1 MGSENDGLYNIISI
15 VFLVLTGIAILIFL
29 VMLFTGDSADAGLAI
44 PTARVLPTVTNTPVP
59 PTITPTLPAT
69 LTWTPTMTDTP
80 RPTSTGLPSVTPSF
94 TPIPS
99 ATITATLSATPTL
112 NVTLTNTPTATPTGP
127 TSTAPPALPFAG
139 PPQTQF
145 TRNFANTAGCAWQG
159 IGGQVLALDGSAFM
173 TPLQVHVYSV
183 EQDFGRVL
191 TGTNSAYG
199 ASGYE
204 VRVANTINRQTFFI
218 QLESR
223 GGVPVS
229 SAVQITFPGDCN
241 QNAAILNFQQVRS
254 LNP

>member
-1 MGSENDGLYNIISI
+1 MGSENEGLYNMVSI
-15 VFLVLTGIAILIFL
+15 VFLVLTGIAVLIFL
-29 VMLFTGDSADAGLAI
+29 VMLVTGESADAQLAI
-44 PTARVLPTVTNTPVP
+44 PTAASIPTATDTPIP
-59 PTITPTLPAT
+59 PTITLTPLPT

-80 RPTSTGLPSVTPSF
+80 RPTSTGLPTMTPSF

-99 ATITATLSATPTL
+99 ATITPTLSPTATL

-127 TSTAPPALPFAG
+127 TSTAPPALPFVG
-139 PPQTQF
+139 PASIQF

-159 IGGQVLALDGSAFM
+159 IGGQVLAIDGSSFT

-183 EQDFGRVL
+183 EQDFGRTL

-199 ASGYE
+199 TSGFE
-204 VRVANTINRQTFFI
+204 VRVGNTLNRLTYFV

-229 SAVQITFPGDCN
+229 PAVQLTFPGDCN
-241 QNAAILNFQQVRS
+241 QNAAIVNFQQARS
-254 LNP
+254 LGP